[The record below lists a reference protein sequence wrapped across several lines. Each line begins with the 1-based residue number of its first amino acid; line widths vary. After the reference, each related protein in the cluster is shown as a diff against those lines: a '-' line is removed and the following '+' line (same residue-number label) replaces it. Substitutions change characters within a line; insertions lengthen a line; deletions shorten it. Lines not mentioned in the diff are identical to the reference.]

1 MEGIFKSVRGKLIS
15 FAPFAYKA
23 TASAPFL
30 ATSVRYWFASK
41 MRFVTEQT
49 ASSSSTIRINSPRP
63 WGAIAL
69 PWSVCPCA
77 STLFRQRCRNAP
89 TWSSTT
95 FSGSSA
101 MRGGTC
107 VFHRTSSSRMA
118 FSGASAAIVRF
129 NSINDFDKLISLWL
143 HVGRGS
149 DKNTHFFDL
158 SWHRRGYPKLLL
170 AILIRGLKANQKEV
184 H

>member
-1 MEGIFKSVRGKLIS
+1 MRVHIIPK
-15 FAPFAYKA
+15 
-23 TASAPFL
+23 
-30 ATSVRYWFASK
+30 K
-41 MRFVTEQT
+41 M
-49 ASSSSTIRINSPRP
+49 SY
-63 WGAIAL
+63 
-69 PWSVCPCA
+69 
-77 STLFRQRCRNAP
+77 AP

-107 VFHRTSSSRMA
+107 VSHRTSSSRMA
-118 FSGASAAIVRF
+118 FSGASAEIVRF

-158 SWHRRGYPKLLL
+158 SWHRRGYPKALASYPDSRLKSQSKRGSLEWGTPEHPGRWSSLVGPIVRYHHGNGSRLPLGLLKSNCNPS
-170 AILIRGLKANQKEV
+170 RRV
-184 H
+184 